1 MAAFVRPNLLGVSR
15 IYFFEYQFLDAVWR
29 TTPCPK
35 FQPENQDHYKL
46 WIHIHTLELASSD
59 YNKIKDGET
68 LDIEGQG
75 FSIEGEVVQDTWHF
89 NARNIKIDCENG
101 FEIFHGTVEDIIHVD
116 QIY

>member
-1 MAAFVRPNLLGVSR
+1 MPHNSNLKIKITISYG
-15 IYFFEYQFLDAVWR
+15 YD
-29 TTPCPK
+29 
-35 FQPENQDHYKL
+35 
-46 WIHIHTLELASSD
+46 IHTLELSSS
-59 YNKIKDGET
+59 YYEKIKDGET

>member
-1 MAAFVRPNLLGVSR
+1 MPQNSNLKIKITISYG
-15 IYFFEYQFLDAVWR
+15 YD
-29 TTPCPK
+29 
-35 FQPENQDHYKL
+35 
-46 WIHIHTLELASSD
+46 IHTLELSSSD
-59 YNKIKDGET
+59 YEKIKDGET

-101 FEIFHGTVEDIIHVD
+101 FEIFHGTIEDIIHVD